1 MRERERE
8 REREEHVK
16 TNDIGRTLPGDPVAA
31 RATEARSH
39 LVYRYEDE
47 ERVIEV
53 VQPIPGRA
61 GQDVPRETTNRQ
73 CYAVW
78 TSSSSI

>member
-1 MRERERE
+1 MCERE
-8 REREEHVK
+8 K
-16 TNDIGRTLPGDPVAA
+16 GRSTSKLTTLAWLPGDPVAA

-53 VQPIPGRA
+53 VRPIPGRA
-61 GQDVPRETTNRQ
+61 G
-73 CYAVW
+73 
-78 TSSSSI
+78 